1 MYSNT
6 VSIAVRKDTRKSKM
20 IHLPEI
26 KPSNEGIMD
35 SFQDKNPSSSN
46 FMSKSIQDFI

>member
-6 VSIAVRKDTRKSKM
+6 VSIAVRKDTLKSKM

-35 SFQDKNPSSSN
+35 SFQDENSSSSN
-46 FMSKSIQDFI
+46 FMTKPVQDFI